1 MQNRGWRGRG
11 AETPLTRKRTGRCGT
26 PAPQQGPRGC
36 PGNSCH
42 QGPAGGSR
50 TPWSGPP
57 DAHGTRDTNTSEAVG
72 VRGRGAVG
80 TAAHGRTHDP
90 ARERGRHP
98 AAARGGADTS
108 HRVRKPE
115 IQVFTGNLIF
125 KSDIKKKKK
134 IGWAKRNLTGRPV
147 PWQRPCCPERWLK
160 RGLSIA
166 PALGEGVTLKGTGTP
181 DQPREDWLMLLSRS
195 RDSRW

>member
-1 MQNRGWRGRG
+1 MAGAGGGDPTHAQAHGAVRDTGSPAGSKGVPWKQLSPRPGGR
-11 AETPLTRKRTGRCGT
+11 EPHPVVR
-26 PAPQQGPRGC
+26 PPRR
-36 PGNSCH
+36 PRH
-42 QGPAGGSR
+42 QG
-50 TPWSGPP
+50 
-57 DAHGTRDTNTSEAVG
+57 HEHSEAVG

-134 IGWAKRNLTGRPV
+134 NRMGKEKSHRSACTL
-147 PWQRPCCPERWLK
+147 
-160 RGLSIA
+160 A
-166 PALGEGVTLKGTGTP
+166 VTLLSGEVAQKGVEHRPSIGRGG
-181 DQPREDWLMLLSRS
+181 DSE
-195 RDSRW
+195 RDRNP

>member
-1 MQNRGWRGRG
+1 MAGAGGGDPTHAQAHGAVRDTGSPAGSKGVPWKQLSPRPGGR
-11 AETPLTRKRTGRCGT
+11 EPHPVVR
-26 PAPQQGPRGC
+26 PPRR
-36 PGNSCH
+36 PRH
-42 QGPAGGSR
+42 QG
-50 TPWSGPP
+50 
-57 DAHGTRDTNTSEAVG
+57 HEHSEAVG

-125 KSDIKKKKK
+125 KSDIKKKKNRMGK
-134 IGWAKRNLTGRPV
+134 EKSHRSACTL
-147 PWQRPCCPERWLK
+147 
-160 RGLSIA
+160 A
-166 PALGEGVTLKGTGTP
+166 VTLLSGEVAQKGVEHRPSIG
-181 DQPREDWLMLLSRS
+181 RGG
-195 RDSRW
+195 DSEWDRNP

>member
-1 MQNRGWRGRG
+1 MAG
-11 AETPLTRKRTGRCGT
+11 AGGGDPTHAQAHGAVRDTG
-26 PAPQQGPRGC
+26 
-36 PGNSCH
+36 S
-42 QGPAGGSR
+42 PAGSKGV
-50 TPWSGPP
+50 PWKQLSPRPGRREPHPVVRPP

-125 KSDIKKKKK
+125 KSDLKKKKNRMGK
-134 IGWAKRNLTGRPV
+134 EKSHRSA
-147 PWQRPCCPERWLK
+147 C
-160 RGLSIA
+160 
-166 PALGEGVTLKGTGTP
+166 TLAAT
-181 DQPREDWLMLLSRS
+181 LLSGEVAQKGVEHRPS
-195 RDSRW
+195 IGRGGDSERDRNP